1 MDSLGDKRAGNKEGS
16 ILAPYNNI
24 MTEGGEKEMVKEA
37 SDDVKTGQEEPRQTV
52 AASEE
57 QEETVSS
64 TESNKDQDASK
75 KLSGSL
81 EVNGKQLVLQDS
93 AELEA
98 QRTEQTPV
106 TQLDDLKTANVE
118 YQDASPPETS
128 NAMMEDKSDVITS
141 IGELP
146 TASHKRDN
154 SSGSVDSSWSK
165 VSEEELKT
173 CNNGEKEGMKFEI
186 ERVLSF
192 LQLANYIWMP
202 HLQNVLWWVQS
213 LFSGFLTTPNS
224 YNSSGATNEELKKKK
239 TDYFISDKIPFT
251 QLYLLHLKAT

>member
-1 MDSLGDKRAGNKEGS
+1 MADLWDTEEAGMDSLGDKRAGNKEGS

-37 SDDVKTGQEEPRQTV
+37 SDDVKTGQEETRQTAV
-52 AASEE
+52 ASEE

-64 TESNKDQDASK
+64 TESNKDPGASK
-75 KLSGSL
+75 KLSEGESL
-81 EVNGKQLVLQDS
+81 EVNGKQLVLQDL

-98 QRTEQTPV
+98 QKTEQTPV

-128 NAMMEDKSDVITS
+128 NAMMEDKSDDITS

-173 CNNGEKEGMKFEI
+173 CNNGEKEGMKFET

-192 LQLANYIWMP
+192 LQLTNYI
-202 HLQNVLWWVQS
+202 
-213 LFSGFLTTPNS
+213 
-224 YNSSGATNEELKKKK
+224 
-239 TDYFISDKIPFT
+239 
-251 QLYLLHLKAT
+251 